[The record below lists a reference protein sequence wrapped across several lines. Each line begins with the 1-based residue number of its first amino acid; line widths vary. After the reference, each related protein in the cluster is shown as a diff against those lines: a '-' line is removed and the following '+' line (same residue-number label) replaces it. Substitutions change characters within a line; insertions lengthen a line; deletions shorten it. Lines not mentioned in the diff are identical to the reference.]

1 MTQPQDL
8 TWLLANLVNQVPHTR
23 SALLLSTDAIP
34 RFYHGLDRNDADRL
48 ASLAS
53 PLCSLVQEVG
63 KYFGGGNGMRQA
75 NAELGDGSILAI
87 TAASAGSILAVLA
100 DSTVNAGVLS
110 YEMQQLGKKVPSSL
124 ATPSRGSSA
133 EESRPV

>member
-1 MTQPQDL
+1 MTQSQDL
-8 TWLLANLVNQVPHTR
+8 TWLLSNLVNQVPHTR

-34 RFYHGLDRNDADRL
+34 RFYYGLDRDEADKL

-63 KYFGGGNGMRQA
+63 KCFGGRQGMRQA
-75 NAELGDGSILAI
+75 NAELDDGTILAI

-100 DSTVNAGVLS
+100 DSKVNAGVLS
-110 YEMQQLGKKVPSSL
+110 YEMQQLGKKVPNSL
-124 ATPSRGSSA
+124 ATPSRHSTP
-133 EESRPV
+133 EES